1 MKVYSN
7 EQPEAY
13 SASGNELRIRW
24 DIQEVTKPDMEGN
37 DQTSWEANEALCSVF
52 DDRASL
58 IEKIIGSV
66 HTPGAEIALINNKD
80 IDPSAY
86 SAYQAFR
93 DLAKTLAD
101 NWLDH
106 VKTANASA
114 KGLA

>member
-24 DIQEVTKPDMEGN
+24 DIQEITKEGM
-37 DQTSWEANEALCSVF
+37 DGTETIWEANEALCSVF

-80 IDPSAY
+80 INPSAY

-93 DLAKTLAD
+93 DLAKTLTD
-101 NWLDH
+101 NWLNH
-106 VKTANASA
+106 VKAANAST